1 MKIII
6 TSLRYLPKILQRY
19 SSADGFIFLQD
30 DTVLNYWN
38 LFQADKSKLWI
49 TNKVTKSWTTVS
61 VGGNSEWFSKQAEM
75 VKKVVST
82 MPVHFQVNYKAAVKN
97 DQSLTICNS
106 EVFYVPRHYVSDFI
120 DLVSLVGDL
129 DIHHKVAIPMFFMAM
144 DSLDNFDPVLD
155 SMVYKRKPPISNVTT
170 FYSAEA
176 AAVHPWSVS
185 TEQEFIK
192 LTRLMAVGDPLLL
205 ELV

>member
-1 MKIII
+1 M
-6 TSLRYLPKILQRY
+6 
-19 SSADGFIFLQD
+19 
-30 DTVLNYWN
+30 
-38 LFQADKSKLWI
+38 
-49 TNKVTKSWTTVS
+49 TKSWTTVS
-61 VGGNSEWFSKQAEM
+61 VDGNSEWFSKQAAM
-75 VKKVVST
+75 VNKVVAT

-106 EVFYVPRHYVSDFI
+106 EVFYVPRHFVSDFI
-120 DLVSLVGDL
+120 DLVNLVGDL
-129 DIHHKVAIPMFFMAM
+129 DIHHKVAMPMFFIAM

-155 SMVYKRKPPISNVTT
+155 TMVYKRKPPSSNIT

-185 TEQEFIK
+185 SEHEFIK